1 MRIRSKQ
8 KRRFKCHTSF
18 SIFEYEIFSHSRA
31 HLRAHCRVFIYI
43 IYFFFFF
50 LFDSVALDQTQI
62 DREHWFRWLHAHNA
76 HRFRLH
82 SVPVRAVWEICLG
95 GQVQRPVLRS
105 LWCFCSFIR
114 FSRPFVAKLMRS
126 NCVTSTSRI
135 QTKIALMRLL
145 STFCYVTCTQT
156 PSNDTITSTIV
167 IATEE
172 VSYFC
177 HSHTR
182 RIVKCTSIMATDE
195 PINNHRASLIEQYS
209 PSLILECS
217 EWLPIPVKDPSESH
231 HNLY

>member
-1 MRIRSKQ
+1 MPHFVFHFRVWNFFALACSFTRTLPRI
-8 KRRFKCHTSF
+8 
-18 SIFEYEIFSHSRA
+18 
-31 HLRAHCRVFIYI
+31 HLHNI
-43 IYFFFFF
+43 FFFLFF

-135 QTKIALMRLL
+135 QNKIALMRLL